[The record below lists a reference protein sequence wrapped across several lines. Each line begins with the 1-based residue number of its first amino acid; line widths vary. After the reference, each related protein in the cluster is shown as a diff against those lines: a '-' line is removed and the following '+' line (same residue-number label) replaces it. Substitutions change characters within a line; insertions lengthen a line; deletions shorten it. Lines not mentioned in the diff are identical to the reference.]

1 MLVLCFKGELL
12 HGCFCVL
19 VFVFLEMFDRDCFKG
34 IADMVL
40 WILGFLCVCER
51 ERVEMGF
58 IGLQMKERLKK
69 KRNKILQ
76 AKAGSAKPM
85 KVTFNK

>member
-1 MLVLCFKGELL
+1 MDFGNFV
-12 HGCFCVL
+12 CV
-19 VFVFLEMFDRDCFKG
+19 
-34 IADMVL
+34 
-40 WILGFLCVCER
+40 
-51 ERVEMGF
+51 RVEMGF

-85 KVTFNK
+85 KVTLNK